1 MQYYKYISKG
11 STIKLYVMINLLW
24 KCLKKNLRYPWDA
37 NELPF
42 SSPFLFFLAD
52 VNVRVSSLT
61 LLGAV
66 VSAQAP
72 LPEVQLLLQ
81 QPSSSG
87 LNSSGSG
94 TPHRFNSS
102 EQWRKA
108 PPLEGE
114 SPDNPAGCTSPEPCW
129 LIRLC
134 ISIVVLPREDS
145 CSDSDANFPSG
156 SVYEPSPVRLESLQ
170 VMMNSSLQWACKM
183 NSLVQYQIASHQLS
197 LVGCLCS

>member
-1 MQYYKYISKG
+1 M
-11 STIKLYVMINLLW
+11 LW
-24 KCLKKNLRYPWDA
+24 SVSFENGWRRILMHQWDA
-37 NELPF
+37 NGLAF
-42 SSPFLFFLAD
+42 SSPSLFFLAD

-61 LLGAV
+61 LLGAI

-87 LNSSGSG
+87 LSNSGSA
-94 TPHRFNSS
+94 TPHRFNFS

-108 PPLEGE
+108 LPLEGE
-114 SPDNPAGCTSPEPCW
+114 SPENPSGCLPPEPCW

-134 ISIVVLPREDS
+134 ISVIVLPREDS
-145 CSDSDANFPSG
+145 CFDSDANFPSG

-170 VMMNSSLQWACKM
+170 VRTN
-183 NSLVQYQIASHQLS
+183 
-197 LVGCLCS
+197 G